1 VELYIPGTEVTLK
14 GNLKAMI
21 ISIEIKST
29 RLAGVTYQVAWWDG
43 RQRMTAWISPPEIC
57 DGELKTTIGFKS

>member
-1 VELYIPGTEVTLK
+1 MEVYIPGFEVTLK
-14 GNLKAMI
+14 GGVKATV

-43 RQRMTAWISPPEIC
+43 RTRMTAWISPPEIN
-57 DGELKTTIGFKS
+57 DGEYKTTIGFKQ